1 MEANQ
6 RGQCD
11 VGRTGILYD
20 SIFLLH
26 DTREHP
32 EHPDRLRV
40 ISRALAEAPFAH
52 QLEWE
57 KPAPATRAQIEAVHT
72 HDYVRWLEERI
83 LSGADALDIDT
94 PVCRESWDAA
104 VMAAGAVIS
113 AVNGVYEGRYA
124 TAFCPVRPP
133 GHHAEPARAMGFCL
147 LNNVAI
153 AARHAATGRGA
164 RRVAIVDFDVHHGNG
179 TQKAFYN
186 DPSVLYVSTH
196 QAHHY
201 PGTGWADERGAG
213 AGEGA
218 NLNLPLESGAGD
230 REFLGLFDSTIIPTI
245 RKFAPELILVSAG
258 FDGHRDDP
266 LGGMDLTEQG
276 FAGMTAMLVALARE
290 LGHGRVVSALE
301 GGYNLAALARSVAAH
316 VGELARD

>member
-1 MEANQ
+1 M
-6 RGQCD
+6 
-11 VGRTGILYD
+11 GRTGIIYD

-26 DTREHP
+26 DTGDHP

-40 ISRALAEAPFAH
+40 ITRALAEAPFAN

-57 KPAPATRAQIEAVHT
+57 KPQPATIRQIEAVHA

-83 LSGADALDIDT
+83 LSGAGALDMDT
-94 PVCRESWDAA
+94 PVCHESWDAA
-104 VMAAGAVIS
+104 VMAAGAAVS

-124 TAFCPVRPP
+124 TAFCAVRPP
-133 GHHAEPARAMGFCL
+133 GHHAEPGRAMGFCL
-147 LNNVAI
+147 LNNIAI
-153 AARHAATGRGA
+153 AARHAVNGRGA

-179 TQKAFYN
+179 TQKAFYE
-186 DPSVLYVSTH
+186 DPAVLYISTH
-196 QAHHY
+196 QIHHY
-201 PGTGWADERGAG
+201 PGTGWPEERGAG
-213 AGEGA
+213 AGEGT
-218 NLNLPLESGAGD
+218 NLNLPLEAGAGD
-230 REFLGLFDSTIIPTI
+230 REFIALFDATIIPTL

-266 LGGMDLTEQG
+266 LGGMDLTERG
-276 FAGMTAMLVALARE
+276 YAGMTAMLVALARE

-301 GGYNLAALARSVAAH
+301 GGYNLEALAKSVVAH